1 VAEPAR
7 PVPTFTIAEA
17 VTYSWNAC
25 WRNFG
30 SIIAV
35 SAIVFVGNALVLL
48 IDAANPSAAMSLA
61 FSVLAGLI
69 ELLLVFGLVR
79 AALDLVD
86 GRRPTLGEVF
96 RPDGAGPFLVASVVY
111 LVGVYFGLVVFVVPG
126 VIFGVIFEFYA
137 FVVADH
143 PTVPAFTALRR
154 SAQLTRGVR
163 LRLLGLA
170 AVLVF
175 LNLAG
180 LFFCF
185 VGLVVTYAVT
195 ALALAYTY
203 RVLSGQ
209 VVAAL

>member
-1 VAEPAR
+1 MDPVR
-7 PVPTFTIAEA
+7 PLPKFTIGDA

-30 SIIAV
+30 SILLV
-35 SAIVFVGNALVLL
+35 SLVVFAGNVVVLL
-48 IDAANPSAAMSLA
+48 IDAANPSSAMNYA
-61 FSVLAGLI
+61 FSLLGVLI

-79 AALDLVD
+79 AALEVVD
-86 GRRPTLGEVF
+86 GHHPTVGEVF
-96 RPDGAGPFLVASVVY
+96 RPDGYGPFLVASLIY

-126 VIFGVIFEFYA
+126 VLFGVIFEFYA

-143 PTVPAFTALRR
+143 PSVPAITALRR

-163 LRLLGLA
+163 VRLLGLA
-170 AVLVF
+170 AVLAF

-180 LFFCF
+180 LFLCV

-203 RVLSGQ
+203 RLLSGQ
-209 VVAAL
+209 AVAAL